1 MSSLLKW
8 LDTSESDRRR
18 ALDVIDLFSVRDTRD
33 ELGLGGVRDAWAD
46 RLVPGTSTIQTRAR
60 YFFFIPWVYLKL
72 EHQRVGAP
80 DVRRKARKAELDL
93 VVALIEADEGGVPI
107 GAVAKRGLKRLPS
120 DIYWAGLKRLGIRLF
135 DGSQSTYQRAFGR
148 QVLGEDQLRGAWNP
162 HLPAPPKGFPQE
174 ASLRLERKEA
184 EFLRDQ
190 VRAHAPGTL
199 LAFLMACEGHWEGAA
214 FPWEHAMQAE
224 MPDRLRAWLGHA
236 ERFAVT
242 VHGAALLY
250 NLMLAEKID
259 AGLQSGLDGG
269 ELVERYQG
277 AIHNWAADVR
287 ALGEDLG
294 GWDRPAFWQLTREAN
309 PNIAERSV
317 RFGEAWIDMV
327 MGAPDA
333 GTLMNSASA
342 RELIERRE
350 FALKKGRSR
359 LRYREHLER
368 WGGKSGASRIDYRWD
383 ITQRLVRDVQEG
395 LGNL

>member
-18 ALDVIDLFSVRDTRD
+18 ALDVIDMFSVRDTRD

-60 YFFFIPWVYLKL
+60 YFFFIPWVYRKL
-72 EHQRVGAP
+72 E
-80 DVRRKARKAELDL
+80 RRRLGESALRRRARKAELDL
-93 VVALIEADEGGVPI
+93 IEALLEADEGGVPI

-120 DIYWAGLKRLGIRLF
+120 EIYWAGLKRFGIRQF
-135 DGSQSTYQRAFGR
+135 DGSQSTYQRALGR
-148 QVLGEDQLRGAWNP
+148 QALDEDLIRDAWNP
-162 HLPAPPKGFPQE
+162 HLPAPPEGFPRGV
-174 ASLRLERKEA
+174 SLSLGRGEA
-184 EFLRDQ
+184 EYLRDQ
-190 VRAHAPGTL
+190 VQAHAPGTL
-199 LAFLMACEGHWEGAA
+199 LAFLMACDGYWEGAA
-214 FPWEHAMQAE
+214 FPWEHVMQAE
-224 MPDRLRAWLGHA
+224 MPDRLRGWLGHA

-269 ELVERYQG
+269 ELVERYRG
-277 AIHNWAADVR
+277 ALQNWAADVG
-287 ALGEDLG
+287 ALGPDLG
-294 GWDRPAFWQLTREAN
+294 NWDLPVFWQLTRETN
-309 PNIAERSV
+309 PHIAERSV
-317 RFGEAWIDMV
+317 RFAKNWIDLV
-327 MGAPDA
+327 LEAQDA
-333 GTLMNSASA
+333 GTLMNSEPA
-342 RELIERRE
+342 RHLIEGQE
-350 FALKKGRSR
+350 FALKRGRSR

-368 WGGKSGASRIDYRWD
+368 WRGKAGVSRIDYRWA

>member
-8 LDTSESDRRR
+8 LDASESDRRR

-72 EHQRVGAP
+72 ERKRVGAP
-80 DVRRKARKAELDL
+80 DVRRKARKSELDL
-93 VVALIEADEGGVPI
+93 IVALLEADEGGVPI

-120 DIYWAGLKRLGIRLF
+120 EIYWAGLKRFGIRLF

-148 QVLGEDQLRGAWNP
+148 QVLGEDLIRDAWNP
-162 HLPAPPKGFPQE
+162 HLPAPPEGFPRG
-174 ASLRLERKEA
+174 ASLRLGREEA

-190 VRAHAPGTL
+190 VQAHAPGTL

-214 FPWEHAMQAE
+214 FPWEHLMQAE
-224 MPDRLRAWLGHA
+224 MPDRLRGWLGHA

-269 ELVERYQG
+269 ELVERYRG
-277 AIHNWAADVR
+277 ALQDWAADVG
-287 ALGEDLG
+287 ALGRDLG
-294 GWDRPAFWQLTREAN
+294 NWDRPVFWQLTRETN
-309 PNIAERSV
+309 PRIAERSV
-317 RFGEAWIDMV
+317 RFARNWIDLV
-327 MGAPDA
+327 LEAPDA
-333 GTLMNSASA
+333 GALMNSEPA
-342 RELIERRE
+342 RDLIEGQE
-350 FALKKGRSR
+350 FALKRGRSR

-368 WGGKSGASRIDYRWD
+368 WGGQAGASRIDYRWA